1 MEKIDIK
8 RYGVDIVILLTTV
21 NRELTAERGTVKG
34 KLEGRLQR
42 TNNRRISRTCTYIL
56 TLSSFVCKNQST
68 GKHENTLSG
77 LPDGTCPQS
86 VGFIL
91 QIHLVRAHRKPL
103 ESEGPFK
110 TPTWKVIGQTPCL
123 SQSLKTDQSDFYC
136 QVILVITAPGFL
148 LMQGWIFG
156 YFIALHLPV
165 KQGKAKQCSAPEKPF
180 VPSFV
185 LLLI

>member
-8 RYGVDIVILLTTV
+8 TYGVETVILLATV
-21 NRELTAERGTVKG
+21 NRELTAERGTVMG
-34 KLEGRLQR
+34 RLEGRLRR
-42 TNNRRISRTCTYIL
+42 TKNRRVRRTCTYVL
-56 TLSSFVCKNQST
+56 TLSSFVCKKQST

-91 QIHLVRAHRKPL
+91 QIHLVRPHREPL

-123 SQSLKTDQSDFYC
+123 SQSPKTDQSDFYC
-136 QVILVITAPGFL
+136 QVILVNTARGFL
-148 LMQGWIFG
+148 LMQGRIFG
-156 YFIALHLPV
+156 YFTAPHSPV
-165 KQGKAKQCSAPEKPF
+165 KRDKAKQCSAPEKPS